1 MSKNKTIVFFLLL
14 FPNIILAQVSISR
27 TANANVNVISYMSF
41 DVISNGPLDFK
52 FNNNQQLLDGV
63 TLNNKFNVNIV
74 SNINWILNVSTLTSN
89 FLAIGPQS
97 STQMPP
103 DILSIKKNTSNAF
116 IPLNHS
122 PNMVCSGFKGD
133 QTSSSNQFKMD
144 IKATPGYTFNGGS
157 YAIVLIFTLS
167 VQ

>member
-1 MSKNKTIVFFLLL
+1 MSNNKTIIFFLLL
-14 FPNIILAQVSISR
+14 FPNIVLAQVSISR
-27 TANANVNVISYMSF
+27 TASANVNVFSYMSF
-41 DVISNGPLDFK
+41 DVTSNGPLDFK

-63 TLNNKFNVNIV
+63 TLNNKFNVNVI

-89 FLAIGPQS
+89 FLAIGPQA

-103 DILSIKKNTSNAF
+103 DILSIKKNTSNAY
-116 IPLNHS
+116 IPLNHN
-122 PNMVCSGFKGD
+122 PNMVCLGYRGD
-133 QTSSSNQFKMD
+133 QTSANNQFKLD

>member
-1 MSKNKTIVFFLLL
+1 MSNKKTIIFFLLL

-41 DVISNGPLDFK
+41 DVTSNGPLDFK

-63 TLNNKFNVNIV
+63 TLNNKFNVNVI
-74 SNINWILNVSTLTSN
+74 SNINWIMNVSTLTSN

-103 DILSIKKNTSNAF
+103 DILSIKKNTSNTF
-116 IPLNHS
+116 IPLSHS
-122 PNMVCSGFKGD
+122 PNMVCSGYRGD
-133 QTSSSNQFKMD
+133 QTSANNQFKLD